1 MTINNASAPIA
12 TARSKTKDDS
22 SETWFANASSATAPK
37 KRIEPEIIRIADPP
51 TSLASFGD
59 SVCKEMTCSSGRTCC
74 SIDAYERLSH
84 LIKKKAVTPR
94 WVTALAQATSAGA
107 QPMNS

>member
-1 MTINNASAPIA
+1 M
-12 TARSKTKDDS
+12 
-22 SETWFANASSATAPK
+22 FK
-37 KRIEPEIIRIADPP
+37 KRTACLFGAFLHGASTLCRAV
-51 TSLASFGD
+51 LAAR
-59 SVCKEMTCSSGRTCC
+59 VVALTL
-74 SIDAYERLSH
+74 YERLSQ